1 MPGKPTE
8 RRRRPTQERAIATR
22 EHILT
27 TAAALFAERGIAH
40 TSTNRIAAA
49 AEISIG
55 TLYRYFADRD
65 IIVDELLGRLQ
76 GELERGFAE
85 RVLDIPGLTTASSVA
100 DYTRVI
106 AHILEVF
113 AEVMVA
119 NAALVRALAGRVH
132 FYRSGIPELEPRL
145 RVLVK
150 VVLIQALGPGD
161 DREYDTMSVVLINT
175 GFAAVVRATAVD
187 YPEPQREEVI
197 AMTARMAGTWMHAMA
212 VESGRLILA
221 DPGGAGPPRW
231 ART

>member
-27 TAAALFAERGIAH
+27 TAAALFAERGIAN

-55 TLYRYFADRD
+55 TLYRYFEDRD

-76 GELERGFAE
+76 GEIERGFAE
-85 RVLDIPGLTTASSVA
+85 RVFDIPGLHTAVTVA
-100 DYTRVI
+100 EYTSVI
-106 AHILEVF
+106 AQILDVF
-113 AEVMVA
+113 AEVLIT

-150 VVLIQALGPGD
+150 VVLIQA
-161 DREYDTMSVVLINT
+161 
-175 GFAAVVRATAVD
+175 
-187 YPEPQREEVI
+187 
-197 AMTARMAGTWMHAMA
+197 
-212 VESGRLILA
+212 
-221 DPGGAGPPRW
+221 
-231 ART
+231 